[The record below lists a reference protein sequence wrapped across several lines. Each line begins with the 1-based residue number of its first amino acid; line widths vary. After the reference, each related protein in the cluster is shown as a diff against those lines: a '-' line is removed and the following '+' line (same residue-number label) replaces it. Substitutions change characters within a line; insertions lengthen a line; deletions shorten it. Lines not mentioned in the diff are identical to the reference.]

1 MNEIT
6 TENSNAL
13 DPAAVINADIRS
25 LVYVIR
31 GQQVILDSD
40 LAALYQVETKIST
53 KQLDVI

>member
-31 GQQVILDSD
+31 G
-40 LAALYQVETKIST
+40 
-53 KQLDVI
+53 